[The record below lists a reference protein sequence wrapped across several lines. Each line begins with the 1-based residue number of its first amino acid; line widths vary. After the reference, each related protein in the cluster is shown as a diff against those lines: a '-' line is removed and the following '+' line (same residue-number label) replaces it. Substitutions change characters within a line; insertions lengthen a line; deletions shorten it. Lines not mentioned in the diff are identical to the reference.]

1 QQWSDN
7 ISALF
12 NKALAAI
19 SDDQDLSST
28 GQRAAQWLLTHQ
40 RDLIAIIEQLA
51 AQTRGGIR
59 IRIHGDLHLGQVL
72 VVGGDAF
79 FIDFEG
85 EPERSIAERRERQS
99 PLKDVAGILRSFDY
113 AAAMAIREAQSTDES
128 SAAEKA
134 RRTIAAVYLLQTRT
148 AFQDAYCQAAV
159 ELPHAWDLSQGSD
172 AALTLFQIEKAAYEI
187 LYEAQFRPD

>member
-1 QQWSDN
+1 
-7 ISALF
+7 
-12 NKALAAI
+12 
-19 SDDQDLSST
+19 DDQDLSST

-51 AQTRGGIR
+51 AQTCGGIR

-85 EPERSIAERRERQS
+85 EPERTMAERRERQS

-113 AAAMAIREAQSTDES
+113 AAAMAIRDAQSTDES
-128 SAAEKA
+128 REAETA
-134 RRTIAAVYLLQTRT
+134 RRSTAALYLEKTRT
-148 AFQDAYCQAAV
+148 AFQNAYREAAAD
-159 ELPHAWDLSQGSD
+159 LPHA
-172 AALTLFQIEKAAYEI
+172 
-187 LYEAQFRPD
+187 